1 MLLTAPYY
9 SLVKARSVRLS
20 LLVGARL
27 IPFRRAAS
35 LLSLYS
41 HRVDG
46 ISTVVL
52 GFFFLLIF
60 DRDKLQSEDYQIK
73 KQTLNLVQAKGGEI
87 EVLPT
92 SINGITNPEQQT
104 LSSTEDRG
112 GG

>member
-1 MLLTAPYY
+1 
-9 SLVKARSVRLS
+9 
-20 LLVGARL
+20 
-27 IPFRRAAS
+27 
-35 LLSLYS
+35 
-41 HRVDG
+41 VDG